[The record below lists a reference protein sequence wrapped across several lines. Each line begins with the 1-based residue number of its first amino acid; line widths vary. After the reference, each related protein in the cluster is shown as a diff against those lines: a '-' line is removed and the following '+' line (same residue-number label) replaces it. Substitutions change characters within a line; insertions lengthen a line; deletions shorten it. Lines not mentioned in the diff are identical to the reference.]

1 MTTSPFLSISHL
13 PLPLSP
19 LPASLPS
26 PPSGVVAHVARLRP
40 RYCQHRR
47 HRRRPHLD
55 ASLGG
60 GPSHLRCWC
69 CSSAVYQVAAA
80 CRTVPTRPQAFS
92 RPPLYAAYT
101 YLIPTY
107 RAYRLPDSPPRRR
120 VRALAALIR
129 ADLAWPGPPFL
140 STRSATSTNPPGFC
154 RQGAVNMS
162 QVKNLRAM
170 FENKGDTSPD
180 RGRSPAG
187 VSIAQSN
194 PAARGAADK
203 RASYLGPNG
212 AGSPRP
218 LSKVRTS
225 FVAIEKD
232 GRIGLRRDPSGESSL
247 SRRRTSIDTDVEST
261 STIPEKPLV
270 ASTDHLTKPARKVMD
285 TVPIP
290 ESPKTPVDPSE
301 PSRDPEGAPAANPTK
316 RLDGDSYAASSPSA
330 RPPAKP
336 DSANSHIMQITTK
349 DAPPDSKLK
358 APKSFNTPSNIPQ
371 KAAKVSHKESS
382 GSLNK
387 NAKPPAKT
395 PKSTPVPT
403 AASGKLAPRLAARAA
418 EPSGHEP
425 GPPAST
431 RSTAVTSRSQQL
443 SSTAAGRTQS
453 LKLSGQDGTGFVK
466 PKPKSPTKPVNLP
479 SSLTAPTASSA
490 SRGSNSRQSLSRQSS
505 SPQNAG
511 GPVHHSARANLS
523 ATPSLHAGK
532 RPMSAFGRSRPS
544 VGPPPGRS
552 SQADSS
558 VAKRPSHVDE
568 GFLARM
574 TRPTQASSCKT
585 ARKSPSSPPR
595 RVRPRPSATGIG
607 IDQTTLHG
615 HVDQDSATVSK
626 RLVAKEHLTAPSV
639 SQGAMQSP
647 TAAADVKPDGASQP
661 TAGRSLQN
669 AAMSPN
675 EVSHPLMA
683 ASNPAPAEIDSPVTQ
698 PEKAEADIAVLQE
711 SEALGTLREAIGVDV
726 AHETT
731 DLEHVDAEAVPPR
744 TTEPGLDLFATV
756 EPPPDLTQPLV
767 ADASIGD
774 SADDVSSSEPIAIW
788 TADTSRGLEKDDM
801 SSTSLEKLPAPA
813 KVDMG
818 VVAEFDRG
826 AGSNSTEREPTDDSA
841 GEASTNAVA
850 ADKENFE

>member
-1 MTTSPFLSISHL
+1 
-13 PLPLSP
+13 
-19 LPASLPS
+19 
-26 PPSGVVAHVARLRP
+26 
-40 RYCQHRR
+40 
-47 HRRRPHLD
+47 
-55 ASLGG
+55 
-60 GPSHLRCWC
+60 
-69 CSSAVYQVAAA
+69 
-80 CRTVPTRPQAFS
+80 
-92 RPPLYAAYT
+92 
-101 YLIPTY
+101 
-107 RAYRLPDSPPRRR
+107 
-120 VRALAALIR
+120 
-129 ADLAWPGPPFL
+129 
-140 STRSATSTNPPGFC
+140 
-154 RQGAVNMS
+154 
-162 QVKNLRAM
+162 
-170 FENKGDTSPD
+170 
-180 RGRSPAG
+180 
-187 VSIAQSN
+187 
-194 PAARGAADK
+194 
-203 RASYLGPNG
+203 
-212 AGSPRP
+212 
-218 LSKVRTS
+218 
-225 FVAIEKD
+225 
-232 GRIGLRRDPSGESSL
+232 
-247 SRRRTSIDTDVEST
+247 
-261 STIPEKPLV
+261 V

-683 ASNPAPAEIDSPVTQ
+683 ASNPAPAENDSPVTQ

-711 SEALGTLREAIGVDV
+711 SEALGTFREAIGVDV

-788 TADTSRGLEKDDM
+788 TADTSCGLEKDDM